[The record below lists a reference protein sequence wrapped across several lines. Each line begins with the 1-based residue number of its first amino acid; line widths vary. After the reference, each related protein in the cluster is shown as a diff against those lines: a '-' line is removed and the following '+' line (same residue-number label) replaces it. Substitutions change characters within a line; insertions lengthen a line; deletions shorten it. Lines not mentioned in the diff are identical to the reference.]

1 MARFAQGKF
10 ALKNPTKYVG
20 RKTPT
25 YRSSWEFAF
34 MKFCDESPSVSKW
47 ASESVKIPYRNPL
60 TGKHTVYVPDFLIQ
74 YSDKN
79 GRPHVE
85 LIEVKPDNQ
94 TMKENVGRDKWR
106 QAQYIQ
112 NVAKWEA
119 ARAWCKQKKI
129 FFISSRN
136 MHLYWKRGNE
146 KLFVLYVR

>member
-1 MARFAQGKF
+1 MGKFAQGRYT
-10 ALKNPTKYVG
+10 LKYPEKYLG
-20 RKTPT
+20 TKTPI

-47 ASESVKIPYRNPL
+47 ASEAIRIPYRNPL

-94 TMKENVGRDKWR
+94 TMKENVGRDEWR

-129 FFISSRN
+129 FFRVITETGIFHSG
-136 MHLYWKRGNE
+136 KR
-146 KLFVLYVR
+146 K